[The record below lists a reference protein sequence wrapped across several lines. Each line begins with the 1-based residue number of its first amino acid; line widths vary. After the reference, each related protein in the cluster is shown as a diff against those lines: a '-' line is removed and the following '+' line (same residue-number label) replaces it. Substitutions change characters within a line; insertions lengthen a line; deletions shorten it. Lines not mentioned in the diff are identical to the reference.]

1 MINTYKVDGVIVSWW
16 NANQYDFKG
25 LVAQGFSGL
34 IDSWVASIRT
44 AMEPDSDD
52 EDEETQRKSKYDP
65 LTHKLVKP
73 LVPEYLD
80 ELDQAEAAIVELE
93 AEKKEFESRGSNNA
107 SDEDSSDEEATTNEH
122 NHARDLANEIKDLKY
137 SIKPL
142 NGRIKT
148 LGGSARKSGS
158 IAAAR
163 RLGQDTSALEEELR
177 SLKAEIE
184 PVEQRIE
191 EIETEL
197 QPYKEIKERLTAAR
211 RELRELKTRFIKR
224 LEEARAQLTEGECE
238 QLVLNLLLADLTAY
252 LDAYI
257 TAHRQ
262 LVIRALENL
271 WDKYRVT
278 LGDIERER
286 DVAMIKLA
294 EFTSSLGYII

>member
-1 MINTYKVDGVIVSWW
+1 
-16 NANQYDFKG
+16 
-25 LVAQGFSGL
+25 
-34 IDSWVASIRT
+34 
-44 AMEPDSDD
+44 MEPDSDD